1 MISQTSNRRLTYA
14 SAIREATF
22 QAMEKNTRVIVFG
35 EGVPDPKGIFGTTS
49 GLFEKFGASRVFDT
63 PLSENGVTGA
73 AIGLAISGFRPI
85 MVHQRVDFSLLSL
98 DQIINNAAKWRYMFD
113 EKSHAP
119 IIIRMI
125 VGRGWGQGP
134 QHAQSLQALYGMF
147 HGLVV
152 LMPST
157 PKDAKGMLLA
167 ALEQNDPVI
176 FIEHRWLHNIEG
188 PVPEDYYTE
197 QLTGQ
202 HILKEGSDLTLVAV
216 SHMVPE
222 SLEAAQALQKILGI
236 KVEVVDL
243 RVIRPL
249 DLTMIKTSLKKTRK
263 LVVADTANET
273 ATIAHE
279 IITKIVIQCP
289 NILETPPSVI
299 SSPAQPVPTSH
310 FMADGYYPDSLTI
323 AEVILSNLN
332 VKITK
337 HQRVTLDNAL
347 TRTTP
352 HDKPFGGYNGPF

>member
-1 MISQTSNRRLTYA
+1 MSKEILNRRLTYA
-14 SAIREATF
+14 SAIREATE
-22 QAMEKNTRVIVFG
+22 QAMERNANVIIFG

-49 GLFEKFGASRVFDT
+49 GLLEKFGKSRVFDT
-63 PLSENGVTGA
+63 PLSENGITGA

-134 QHAQSLQALYGMF
+134 QHAQSLQALYAMF

-152 LMPST
+152 VMPST
-157 PKDAKGMLLA
+157 PRDAKGMLLA
-167 ALEQNDPVI
+167 ALEQYDPVI

-188 PVPEDYYTE
+188 PVPKAYYTE
-197 QLTGQ
+197 ELTGQ
-202 HILKEGSDLTLVAV
+202 CILKEGVDLTLVAA

-222 SLEAAQALQKILGI
+222 SLEAAKALKDILGI
-236 KVEVVDL
+236 GVEVIDL

-249 DLTMIKTSLKKTRK
+249 DLTVIRNSLTKTRK
-263 LVVADTANET
+263 IVVADTANET

-279 IITKIVIQCP
+279 IITKIVMQCP
-289 NILETPPSVI
+289 NILETPPAII

-310 FMADGYYPDSLTI
+310 FMAEGYYPDSLTI
-323 AEVILSNLN
+323 SKAVLSNLN
-332 VKITK
+332 MKITK
-337 HQRVTLDNAL
+337 GQQTALQNAL
-347 TRTTP
+347 TRSTP